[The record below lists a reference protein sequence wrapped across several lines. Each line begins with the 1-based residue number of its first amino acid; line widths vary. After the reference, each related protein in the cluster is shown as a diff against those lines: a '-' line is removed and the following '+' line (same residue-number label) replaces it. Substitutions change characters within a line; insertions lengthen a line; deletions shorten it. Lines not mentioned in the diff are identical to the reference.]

1 MSKIKNIFRPFK
13 KEKEQKEEKN
23 YEIDYKS
30 FIRDREGM
38 RKIIHYYRED
48 ERDFFS
54 KYEFLYKDSET
65 EKIYDVSGKDVTEF
79 YKDKI
84 KP

>member
-1 MSKIKNIFRPFK
+1 MGIRSAFKFFSKTN
-13 KEKEQKEEKN
+13 EVKEEKN

-30 FIRDREGM
+30 FIRDRENM
-38 RKIIHYYRED
+38 RKIIYTYKTD

-54 KYEFLYKDSET
+54 KYDFLYKDSET
-65 EKIYDVSGKDVTEF
+65 GNIYDDSGKDVTEI

-84 KP
+84 K